1 LRSNFNVV
9 DYDEEREKPLMDTS
23 KNKNQIIHKLTSHTA
38 SLAMLW
44 EVSHEEGSPVTFDA
58 DKAEMMHRA
67 ISEMRALLASYA
79 SAE

>member
-1 LRSNFNVV
+1 
-9 DYDEEREKPLMDTS
+9 
-23 KNKNQIIHKLTSHTA
+23 
-38 SLAMLW
+38 MLW